1 MYKHNRLPYSFNEAW
16 LTNRAQNPDV
26 IFRNAD
32 NFYVPAHNFASLKK
46 HPYFS
51 FPKICNEDSNDKL
64 NPSHKQYLKCVKYAL
79 LNSLAV

>member
-1 MYKHNRLPYSFNEAW
+1 MYKHNRMPYSFNETW

-32 NFYVPAHNFASLKK
+32 NFYVPAHNFATLKK

-51 FPKICNEDSNDKL
+51 GNDKL